1 MTKGPLM
8 EVTKNERRMSQLSY
22 WECGCLRRRV
32 RSSSRQILHG
42 RNQQNSGDMELMSVA
57 I

>member
-8 EVTKNERRMSQLSY
+8 EVTKNERRMNQLSY